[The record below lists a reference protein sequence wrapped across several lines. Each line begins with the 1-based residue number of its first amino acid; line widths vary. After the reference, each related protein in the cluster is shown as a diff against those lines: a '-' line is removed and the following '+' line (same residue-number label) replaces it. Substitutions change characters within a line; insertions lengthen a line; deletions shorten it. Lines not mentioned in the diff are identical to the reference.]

1 MPGRPVATMPGA
13 TGKSCPFSAG
23 WRRTRTEGMT
33 FTAPT
38 GRFSSTMPAPD
49 NWHPT
54 QRAFY
59 EACTSAGF
67 PPTED
72 HNNPDATGIGP
83 GISNNHQGIR
93 WSTALGYLD
102 MARHRLN
109 LTIRPNCHV
118 KRILFEGNRAT
129 GLGGA
134 SRKSETFA
142 VEGEEIVLSAGAV
155 GSPHLM
161 LLSGVGPG
169 SHLAAM
175 GIPVVLSPPLDS
187 PASWSRSQLEGPPKV

>member
-1 MPGRPVATMPGA
+1 MPGRPEATNAWSYRQVLPFFRRLETDADRRDDFHGA
-13 TGKSCPFSAG
+13 DGPIFVHHASA
-23 WRRTRTEGMT
+23 
-33 FTAPT
+33 
-38 GRFSSTMPAPD
+38 D

-129 GLGGA
+129 GLEVESEG
-134 SRKSETFA
+134 ETFA

-155 GSPHLM
+155 GSRTLCCCQEW
-161 LLSGVGPG
+161 
-169 SHLAAM
+169 AR
-175 GIPVVLSPPLDS
+175 SPIWRQWAFLW
-187 PASWSRSQLEGPPKV
+187 SWTRLESVAT